1 MKARAGRR
9 DKIIEYLRDRDG
21 VITSDDGRGL
31 TAAIAAEVGYD
42 DLPTLNGMLARLER
56 DGVIERE
63 IRGKRTYRI
72 SLAGD
77 GRAAPRRPVGSRE
90 RAAQPAAEPAP
101 SVAELRRTLALLEAR
116 VADLEAQAG
125 ASSRKRRRWRV
136 S

>member
-1 MKARAGRR
+1 MKRGGNRR
-9 DKIIEYLRDRDG
+9 DRIIGYLRERDG

-72 SLAGD
+72 SLVED
-77 GRAAPRRPVGSRE
+77 GRAAARHPDSRRD
-90 RAAQPAAEPAP
+90 RAVRAITEPAP
-101 SVAELRRTLALLEAR
+101 SVAELKRTLASLEAR
-116 VADLEAQAG
+116 VAELEARASAG
-125 ASSRKRRRWRV
+125 PKKRRRWRA

>member
-1 MKARAGRR
+1 MTPGLNRR
-9 DKIIEYLRDRDG
+9 DKIIGYLRERDG
-21 VITSDDGRGL
+21 IVRSDDGRGL

-72 SLAGD
+72 ALVGD
-77 GRAAPRRPVGSRE
+77 GRAAARRPVGSRN
-90 RAAQPAAEPAP
+90 RATQPIAEPAP
-101 SVAELRRTLALLEAR
+101 SVAELKRTLALLEAR
-116 VADLEAQAG
+116 VAELEAQAG
-125 ASSRKRRRWRV
+125 ASSRKRRRWRA

>member
-1 MKARAGRR
+1 MTPGSNRR
-9 DKIIEYLRDRDG
+9 EQIVEYLREREG
-21 VITSDDGRGL
+21 VVLSDDGRGL
-31 TAAIAAEVGYD
+31 TAALAAEVGYD

-72 SLAGD
+72 ALVED
-77 GRAAPRRPVGSRE
+77 GRAAARRPVRSMN
-90 RAAQPAAEPAP
+90 RAAQPNAEPAP
-101 SVAELRRTLALLEAR
+101 SVAELKRTLASLEAR

-125 ASSRKRRRWRV
+125 AAPRKRRRWRA

>member
-21 VITSDDGRGL
+21 IITSDDGRGL

-77 GRAAPRRPVGSRE
+77 GRAAARRPVGSRE
-90 RAAQPAAEPAP
+90 RTAQPAAEPAP

-125 ASSRKRRRWRV
+125 ASARKRRRWRV